1 MRHLVI
7 IDTDLYTCTAVQN
20 CLQTNQL
27 PLDITGFAADGNT
40 GLDVIRR
47 WNPDVVLMSMAA
59 PGVDAAMFIQRFPDS
74 RFILLTDHA
83 DFNNAVYAFRAG
95 ASDILL
101 KPIRNEQLLPS
112 LERITYYSSAYS
124 TAVNDVIELI
134 CHNYREKLTLED
146 ISRFVYLSPCHIAR
160 VFKRQTGKTILN
172 YHHYV
177 RIMKAKE
184 LLSTG
189 CNITDCAFQVG
200 YSNIN
205 QFFKYFKRF
214 TNSTPHSFQMKARF
228 GNIYDQEIWP

>member
-20 CLQTNQL
+20 CLHTNQL
-27 PLDITGFAADGNT
+27 PLDITGFATDGDF
-40 GLDVIRR
+40 GFDVIRR

-59 PGVDAAMFIQRFPDS
+59 PGVDAAMFIRRFPDQ

-101 KPIRNEQLLPS
+101 KPIRNEQLLQA
-112 LERITYYSSAYS
+112 LERITDYSSAYS
-124 TAVNDVIELI
+124 TAVNDVINFI
-134 CHNYREKLTLED
+134 CCNYRQKLTLER
-146 ISRFVYLSPCHIAR
+146 ISRVVYLSPSHISR
-160 VFKRQTGKTILN
+160 VFKQQTGKTILN

-177 RIMKAKE
+177 RITKAKE
-184 LLSTG
+184 LLSAG
-189 CNITDCAFQVG
+189 CDISECADQVG

-205 QFFKYFKRF
+205 QFFKYFKRY
-214 TNSTPHSFQMKARF
+214 TNSTPHTFQMKTRF
-228 GNIYDQEIWP
+228 GNT